1 MSAFLDTSL
10 GKWVGVLIV
19 VLSGTFAQSMMKMGT
34 RQAGA
39 FGNAPFFQYLFKL
52 LFSPLILLAIAAYG
66 FGVIWYM
73 FMISRLELS
82 FLYPVMTSLGLV
94 TVSIVS
100 ATLFEEQISPIR
112 LGGIAVMIVGV
123 FLVSR
128 G

>member
-10 GKWVGVLIV
+10 GKWIGVLIV

-34 RQAGA
+34 HQVGA
-39 FGNAPFFQYLFKL
+39 FGDAPFLQYLLKL
-52 LFSPLILLAIAAYG
+52 LFSPLILLAIIAYG

-82 FLYPVMTSLGLV
+82 FLYPIMTSLGLV

-100 ATLFEEQISPIR
+100 ATLFQEQISWIR

-123 FLVSR
+123 FLVSK